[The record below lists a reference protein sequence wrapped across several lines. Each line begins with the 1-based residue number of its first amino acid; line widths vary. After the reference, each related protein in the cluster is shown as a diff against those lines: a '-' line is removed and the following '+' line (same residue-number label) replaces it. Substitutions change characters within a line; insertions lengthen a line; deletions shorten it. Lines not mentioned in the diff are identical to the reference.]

1 MQVSRKLVLVQPSF
15 SEVVA
20 AFELFLLNE
29 FKENYIVCGVGN
41 EKDMH
46 GPLSIE
52 YQV

>member
-29 FKENYIVCGVGN
+29 FKENYIVCGLH
-41 EKDMH
+41 EKDIR
-46 GPLSIE
+46 GPLSIDF
-52 YQV
+52 